1 MLELKGLRMLREVK
15 RRGTLAA
22 VAAAM
27 SYSPATISQQLSQ
40 LEAQA
45 GTRLL
50 EPVGRGVRLTA
61 EAEILVSHT
70 EVVLEVLERAEAEL
84 AAANETVSG
93 TLHLAIFQS
102 AALTMLP
109 GVLGTLLGQYGRLRL
124 QVTHMEPEEALEA
137 LATRAADVAITQE
150 YPAEPLP
157 RAPHIQH
164 HELFKDPIRL
174 VVAGSQSA
182 TSLSEL
188 AARPW
193 VMEPVGTPPHRWGL
207 AHCRA
212 AGFEPDVQFYS
223 HDLVLHRRLIEAE
236 RAVGFLPDLA
246 LVPGSPGTRS
256 IPLNAPDA
264 YRSVFMSTRRGAD
277 QHPRI
282 LAFRSAVVKASA
294 EFLTQSAIPDA
305 SH

>member
-1 MLELKGLRMLREVK
+1 MLDLKGLRMLREVQ

-45 GTRLL
+45 GTKLL

-61 EAEILVSHT
+61 EAEILVGHT
-70 EVVLEVLERAEAEL
+70 DVILEVLERAEAQL
-84 AAANETVSG
+84 AAASEDVSG

-102 AALTMLP
+102 AALKLLP
-109 GVLGTLLGQYGRLRL
+109 PVLEALGRQHARLRL
-124 QVTHMEPEEALEA
+124 QVTHLEPEEALEA
-137 LATRAADVAITQE
+137 LTTRAADVAITQE
-150 YPAEPLP
+150 YPAEPLA
-157 RAPHIQH
+157 RSLHIKH

-174 VVAGSQSA
+174 VAAGGQQA
-182 TSLSEL
+182 NSLSEF
-188 AARPW
+188 ARQRW
-193 VMEPVGTPPHRWGL
+193 VMEPAGSPMHRWGF

-223 HDLVLHRRLIEAE
+223 YDLVLHRRLIEAQQ
-236 RAVGFLPDLA
+236 AVGFLPDLA
-246 LVPGSPGTRS
+246 LVSDTSAIRA
-256 IPLNAPDA
+256 IPLEAHDA
-264 YRSVFMSTRRGAD
+264 FRSVFLSTRSGTD

-282 LAFRSAVVKASA
+282 LAFKAAVIKASA
-294 EFLTQSAIPDA
+294 SFQPHLFGEDS
-305 SH
+305 